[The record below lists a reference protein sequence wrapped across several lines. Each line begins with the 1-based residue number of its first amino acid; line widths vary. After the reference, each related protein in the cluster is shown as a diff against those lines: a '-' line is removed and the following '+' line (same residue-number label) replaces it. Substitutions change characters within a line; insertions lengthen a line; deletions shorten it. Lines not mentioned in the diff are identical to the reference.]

1 MRIKSLFYI
10 IPFLI
15 ISCNDKNNSQENYK
29 YTNDLINETSPYLLQ
44 HAHNPVNW
52 KAWNQ
57 ETLNKAKAENKL
69 IIISVG
75 YSACHWCH
83 VMEKESFE
91 NESIAKLM
99 NDNFISIKVD
109 REERPDIDQI
119 YMNAVQLMTG
129 KGGWPL
135 NCIALPD
142 GRPIFGGTYFT
153 TKEWTKALTELSDL
167 YKNNPNK
174 AIEYADKLLKGIENS
189 DLITVNSNE
198 ANFKNS
204 NVNNA
209 VKTWKEHLDYDKG
222 GFVGNIKFPTPAAL
236 NFLLRYS
243 YQNNDKLLQNYVK
256 TTLTNMADGGIY
268 DPVGGGFS
276 RYSTDAKWH
285 IPHFEKMLYDN
296 AQLVSLYSDAY
307 LATKDELY
315 KKTVYET
322 LSFVEN
328 ELMATNGAFYSSL
341 DADSNNKSGKTEEG
355 AYYVWKKEE
364 LQSILKA
371 DYPLF
376 QQYYNINR
384 TGLWENQNYVLY
396 KTQSDKDFSVKN
408 NLSVTDLE
416 IKVEKWKQTLLRARN
431 LRPRPHL
438 DDKTLTSWNALMIKG
453 YASAYKAFK
462 NEHYKEIAL
471 KSARFIIDNQIQ
483 IDGSLNHSYKE
494 GKSSIAGFAEDYA
507 TVTDAFISIYQITL
521 DEQWLHKAKQLTDYA
536 MNHFWDKKTNLFY
549 FTSNTSSNLITKKIE
564 ITDNVIPGSNSILA
578 HNLFLLGH
586 YYGNDLYDK
595 TAKQMLNN
603 VKDDAVQSPAEYYNW
618 IDLMLNYTDTY
629 FEVAISGKEALAK
642 TAELQSYYL
651 PNIFIAGA
659 TRESKIPILE
669 NRFTEDKTYIYVC
682 VNKACK
688 RPEKIVETAVAKI
701 KNNSL

>member
-1 MRIKSLFYI
+1 MRILYLFIISLFV
-10 IPFLI
+10 L
-15 ISCNDKNNSQENYK
+15 SCNDKNNNQENYK

-52 KAWNQ
+52 KAWNK

-91 NESIAKLM
+91 NEAVAKLM

-119 YMNAVQLMTG
+119 YMSAVQLMTG

-153 TKEWTKALTELSDL
+153 PKEWTKALTELSNL
-167 YKNNPNK
+167 YKDNPEK
-174 AIEYADKLLKGIENS
+174 TIEYADKLLKGIENS
-189 DLITVNSNE
+189 DVITVNNNE
-198 ANFKNS
+198 ADFKNS
-204 NVNNA
+204 DVNNA
-209 VKTWKEHLDYDKG
+209 VKTWKEHLDYDEG
-222 GFVGNIKFPTPAAL
+222 GFTGDIKFPTPVAL

-243 YQNNDKLLQNYVK
+243 YQNDDKPLQKYIN
-256 TTLTNMADGGIY
+256 TTLTKMANGGIY
-268 DPVGGGFS
+268 DPVGGGFA

-341 DADSNNKSGKTEEG
+341 DADSSNKSKKTEEG
-355 AYYVWKKEE
+355 AYYVWTKEE
-364 LQSILKA
+364 LQSILKV

-376 QQYYNINR
+376 QQYYNINK
-384 TGLWENQNYVLY
+384 TGLWQNQNYVLY
-396 KTQSDKDFSVKN
+396 KTQSDKNFSIKN
-408 NLSVTDLE
+408 NLSLTDLN
-416 IKVEKWKQTLLRARN
+416 IKVEKWKQILLKARN

-438 DDKTLTSWNALMIKG
+438 DNKTLTSWNALMIKG
-453 YASAYKAFK
+453 YTIAYKAFK
-462 NEHYKEIAL
+462 NNHYKEIAL
-471 KSARFIIDNQIQ
+471 KSANFIVNNQIQ
-483 IDGSLNHSYKE
+483 KDGSLNHSYKD
-494 GKSSIAGFAEDYA
+494 GKSSVAGFAEDYA
-507 TVTDAFISIYQITL
+507 AVTDAFISVYQITL
-521 DEQWLHKAKQLTDYA
+521 DEQWLHKAKQLTDYSI
-536 MNHFWDKKTNLFY
+536 NHFHDKKTNLFY
-549 FTSNTSSNLITKKIE
+549 FTSNASSSLITKKTE
-564 ITDNVIPGSNSILA
+564 IADNVIPGSNSIIA

-586 YYGNDLYDK
+586 YYSNDTYVN

-603 VKDDAVQSPAEYYNW
+603 VKEDALQSPEEYYNW

-629 FEVAISGKEALAK
+629 FEVAVSGKEALTK

-659 TRESKIPILE
+659 TQESKLPILE
-669 NRFTEDKTYIYVC
+669 NRYEDGKTYIYVC

-688 RPEKIVETAVAKI
+688 RPETVVENAVTKM

>member
-1 MRIKSLFYI
+1 MRILNLFIIISLVF
-10 IPFLI
+10 
-15 ISCNDKNNSQENYK
+15 ISCNNKQNNQENHK

-44 HAHNPVNW
+44 HAHNPVDW
-52 KAWNQ
+52 KAWNK

-83 VMEKESFE
+83 VMEEESFE
-91 NESIAKLM
+91 NEVVAKLM

-153 TKEWTKALTELSDL
+153 KEEWIKVLTELSDL
-167 YKNNPNK
+167 YKKNPKK
-174 AIEYADKLLKGIENS
+174 ASEYADKLVEGIQKS
-189 DLITVNSNE
+189 QLITVNSDK

-204 NVNNA
+204 EVSTA
-209 VKTWKEHLDYDKG
+209 VKLWQEHLDYDEG
-222 GFVGNIKFPTPAAL
+222 GLVGDNKFPMPNSL

-243 YQNNDKLLQNYVK
+243 VQNNDKSTQKYVQ
-256 TTLTNMADGGIY
+256 TTLTKMANGGIY
-268 DPVGGGFS
+268 DHIGGGFS
-276 RYSTDAKWH
+276 RYSVDAKWH

-322 LSFVEN
+322 LNFVEK
-328 ELMATNGAFYSSL
+328 ELMAANGAFYSSL
-341 DADSNNKSGKTEEG
+341 DADSKNKAKKLEEG

-364 LQSILKA
+364 LQSILKS

-376 QQYYNINR
+376 QAYFNINEN
-384 TGLWENQNYVLY
+384 GLWENQNYVLF
-396 KTQSDKDFSVKN
+396 KNQSDKDFALKNKLTLAELDSKVKSWKKIL
-408 NLSVTDLE
+408 LSE
-416 IKVEKWKQTLLRARN
+416 RN
-431 LRPRPHL
+431 KRSRPHL

-453 YASAYKAFK
+453 YVSAYRAFK
-462 NEHYKEIAL
+462 NPHYKEIAL
-471 KSARFIIDNQIQ
+471 KNANFIVNNQLQ
-483 IDGSLNHSYKE
+483 NDGSLNHSYKD
-494 GKSSIAGFAEDYA
+494 GKSSILGFSEDYA
-507 TVTDAFISIYQITL
+507 TVIDAFIAVYQITL
-521 DEQWLHKAKQLTDYA
+521 DEKWLNKAKQLTDYT
-536 MNHFWDKKTNLFY
+536 MTHFWDKKSNMFY
-549 FTSNTSSNLITKKIE
+549 FTSNASSNLIARKME
-564 ITDNVIPGSNSILA
+564 IADNVIPGSNSILA

-586 YYGNDLYDK
+586 YYSNDSYSK
-595 TAKQMLNN
+595 TAQQMLNN
-603 VKDDAVQSPAEYYNW
+603 VKEDALQSPTEYYNW
-618 IDLMLNYTDTY
+618 LNLMLNYTNNY
-629 FEVAISGKEALAK
+629 FEVALSGKEAIAK
-642 TAELQSYYL
+642 TSQLQSYYL
-651 PNIFIAGA
+651 PNILIAGA
-659 TRESKIPILE
+659 TKESKLPILE
-669 NRFTEDKTYIYVC
+669 NRFVDNETFIYVC

-688 RPEKIVETAVAKI
+688 MPETDVATAVIKI
-701 KNNSL
+701 KNSL